1 MESFAACS
9 TPESKSLQ
17 CRAIN
22 GQTREPRNDSMLN
35 YVDHRDQE
43 NSSQYLQDSAENQ
56 NDQNKH
62 VDVPFRNASDSFFK
76 NQARR
81 PEKAEDMPENKSE
94 KNKRNAQST
103 GNRLKQSMEYMKE
116 ENKIDNE
123 AKSYQNIY

>member
-1 MESFAACS
+1 
-9 TPESKSLQ
+9 
-17 CRAIN
+17 
-22 GQTREPRNDSMLN
+22 MLN

-43 NSSQYLQDSAENQ
+43 NSSQYFQDSAENQ

-123 AKSYQNIY
+123 AKIYQNIY